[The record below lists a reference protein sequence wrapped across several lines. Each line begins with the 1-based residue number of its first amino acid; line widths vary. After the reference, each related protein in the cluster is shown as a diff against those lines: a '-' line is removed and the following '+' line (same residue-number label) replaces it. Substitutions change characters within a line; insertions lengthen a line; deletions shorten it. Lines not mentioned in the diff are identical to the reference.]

1 MAKAIAQY
9 TIVALADGS
18 GGITTSD
25 TAPTSPKLNDLWLNT
40 TNNTLYIYNGTD
52 WVTQQS
58 QVVVS

>member
-25 TAPTSPKLNDLWLNT
+25 TAPISPKLN
-40 TNNTLYIYNGTD
+40 TL
-52 WVTQQS
+52 S
-58 QVVVS
+58 